1 MKTPPLTIFALSLS
15 LFALPAVAQQGPAG
29 VPGAALL
36 GAEIVPPPP
45 KPEPAALPEPTQKR
59 IASNCR
65 QAKNVERCEARL
77 AARAQARQACKNKA
91 KELRPQCVKNYL
103 AAKKQT

>member
-1 MKTPPLTIFALSLS
+1 MKTASLMTFALISA
-15 LFALPAVAQQGPAG
+15 LFLAPPVTAQQGPAG

-45 KPEPAALPEPTQKR
+45 PPEPVTLPAPTQKR
-59 IASNCR
+59 IVANCR

-77 AARAQARQACKNKA
+77 AARAEARQACKNKA

-103 AAKKQT
+103 AAKK